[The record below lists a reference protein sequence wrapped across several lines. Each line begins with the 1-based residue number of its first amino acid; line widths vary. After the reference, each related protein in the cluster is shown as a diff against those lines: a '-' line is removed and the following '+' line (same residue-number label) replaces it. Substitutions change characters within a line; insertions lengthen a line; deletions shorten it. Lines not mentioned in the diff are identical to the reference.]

1 MFNFFMCGKSVCGK
15 SVCAR
20 NKRFNQW
27 LFHSLTMHSVLWTRD
42 GANLKK
48 NGIVISP
55 LGEVYYD
62 GVEIKMNWRYR
73 RRLRKIHR
81 CHITTEAM
89 ANSNRTVDTNAYQ

>member
-1 MFNFFMCGKSVCGK
+1 
-15 SVCAR
+15 
-20 NKRFNQW
+20 
-27 LFHSLTMHSVLWTRD
+27 MHAASWTRD

-62 GVEIKMNWRYR
+62 GVEIKMKWRHR

-81 CHITTEAM
+81 CHITTEAL
-89 ANSNRTVDTNAYQ
+89 AKADRNVDTNAYQ